1 MKVLIAENE
10 NITLRRLGKFL
21 EDLDFEVVSCKDGL
35 DAWKTIQSENAPNL
49 LILDWMMPGMDGV
62 DICRKVRKQAREPY
76 TFILLLTSNG
86 KQEDF
91 VKGMEA
97 GADDCITKPFNHN
110 ELGVRLKAGKRIVEL
125 NEALLSVRKNLEKQA
140 IYDELTGLY
149 NRHYMSEIIEKEFSR
164 ALRYQ
169 TDLSC
174 ILLDLDYFKSINDT
188 FGHTFGDFVLREM
201 SACLRQYKRK
211 SDISIR
217 YGGEEFLL
225 LLPNTG
231 IAGTRKVAEKIRTA
245 CEKKICDNGNHSTTV
260 TVSIGIASVKPHQLV
275 ESKELLTYADKAL
288 YRSKAEGRNRVTVYM
303 KKPSWMSEDNI
314 ICEDKNLQH
323 LKERLSVILEKTK
336 NSSIE
341 SLDLLTHDIGGE
353 EHKQHNHDT
362 KRYIKLIGEKLAL
375 PPTIIETFNRAAN
388 FHDNFKVLLKKTS
401 NARNK
406 ILNKEERLEIED
418 HPYMLSELIELF
430 DFFAN
435 EKTILQYHHENFDG
449 TGYPNG
455 LEENEIPLGARI
467 FALTDAIAAMLSKR
481 LYKVKLSPEEMVVE
495 LADRAGTQFDPM
507 LVSLFF
513 DIIEKQKLFPVPSE
527 VLEKAREKV
536 REKK

>member
-1 MKVLIAENE
+1 
-10 NITLRRLGKFL
+10 
-21 EDLDFEVVSCKDGL
+21 
-35 DAWKTIQSENAPNL
+35 
-49 LILDWMMPGMDGV
+49 
-62 DICRKVRKQAREPY
+62 
-76 TFILLLTSNG
+76 
-86 KQEDF
+86 
-91 VKGMEA
+91 
-97 GADDCITKPFNHN
+97 
-110 ELGVRLKAGKRIVEL
+110 
-125 NEALLSVRKNLEKQA
+125 
-140 IYDELTGLY
+140 
-149 NRHYMSEIIEKEFSR
+149 
-164 ALRYQ
+164 
-169 TDLSC
+169 
-174 ILLDLDYFKSINDT
+174 
-188 FGHTFGDFVLREM
+188 
-201 SACLRQYKRK
+201 
-211 SDISIR
+211 
-217 YGGEEFLL
+217 
-225 LLPNTG
+225 
-231 IAGTRKVAEKIRTA
+231 
-245 CEKKICDNGNHSTTV
+245 
-260 TVSIGIASVKPHQLV
+260 VSIGIASVKPHQLV

-288 YRSKAEGRNRVTVYM
+288 YRSKAEGRNRVTVYK

-401 NARNK
+401 NAKNK
-406 ILNKEERLEIED
+406 MLNKEERLEIED

-455 LEENEIPLGARI
+455 LKEDEIPLGARI